1 MTEKSPDF
9 PLHRLNVPRTK
20 MWLISDANK
29 RRTSDALSKLYRGG
43 VGVCS
48 ATLRLMALV
57 APNGTYRELA
67 PPFRKYEMWQIA
79 NKPHTLGLECQCAEY
94 FDPEVGG
101 PYRERG
107 PAAGHHPMCQFDQTS
122 SVVFREAQGRAA
134 NRLGMTF
141 VGGVPIVDGTAK
153 PKSVIKPLTPQARPD
168 EWERIRAEYRGK

>member
-1 MTEKSPDF
+1 
-9 PLHRLNVPRTK
+9 
-20 MWLISDANK
+20 MWLLSEVNRKNISN
-29 RRTSDALSKLYRGG
+29 ALSKMYRGG

-48 ATLRLMALV
+48 ATLRLMAMV
-57 APNGTYRELA
+57 APNGTYRMLA

-79 NKPHTLGLECQCAEY
+79 NKPEVLGLECPCADY

-107 PAAGHHPMCQFDQTS
+107 PAAGHHPMCQFDRTS
-122 SVVFREAQGRAA
+122 SVVFKEAQGRAA

-141 VGGVPIVDGTAK
+141 VNGVPVVDSEDKKT
-153 PKSVIKPLTPQARPD
+153 SVIRPLTPQARPD